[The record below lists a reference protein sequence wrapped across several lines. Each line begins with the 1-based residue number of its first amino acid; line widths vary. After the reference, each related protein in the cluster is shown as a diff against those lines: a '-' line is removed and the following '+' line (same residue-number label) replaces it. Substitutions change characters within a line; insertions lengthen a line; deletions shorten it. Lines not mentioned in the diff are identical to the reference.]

1 MGAWR
6 PSATR
11 RALELRAESHRRVRA
26 FFAERGM
33 LEVETPALSASA
45 PTDRHIHPLHTE
57 VAGQGR
63 RYLQSSPEFPM
74 KRLVA
79 AGFGD
84 CWQACRV
91 FRDGE
96 DGRLHNPEFTLVEW
110 YRTGWD
116 DARLIDEVDAL
127 VRTVLSGHRDLQPA
141 TRITWSEAFEAVTGR
156 APGTVGID
164 SGRDLLAAAGVEA
177 PASADESELQ
187 NLVMGAVV
195 APRLGHDA
203 PCFVT
208 DWPIAQAALARPRD
222 DDPTRAAR
230 FELFIDGIELCNGFH
245 ELCDPVEQRARF
257 DADNALR
264 RAAGVPAMPV
274 DRNLIAAL
282 ESGLPDCAGVAVGF
296 DRLIML
302 ALGTADIR
310 DVLAFPVD
318 RA

>member
-1 MGAWR
+1 MDAWR

-11 RALELRAESHRRVRA
+11 RALELRAESHRRIRA
-26 FFAERGM
+26 FFAERGV

-45 PTDRHIHPLHTE
+45 PTDRHIHALHSE

-79 AGFGD
+79 AGIGD

-96 DGRLHNPEFTLVEW
+96 VGRLHNPEFTLIEW

-127 VRTVLSGHRDLQPA
+127 VRTVLAGHRDLQAA
-141 TRITWSEAFEAVTGR
+141 TRITWAEAFESVTGR
-156 APGTVGID
+156 APGTV
-164 SGRDLLAAAGVEA
+164 DLNAGE
-177 PASADESELQ
+177 ESELQ
-187 NLVMGAVV
+187 DLVMGSVV

-208 DWPIAQAALARPRD
+208 DWPIAQAALARRRD
-222 DDPTRAAR
+222 DDPAHAAR
-230 FELFIDGIELCNGFH
+230 FELFIDGVELCNGFH

-264 RAAGVPAMPV
+264 QAAGIPTMPV
-274 DRNLIAAL
+274 DGNLLAAL

-302 ALGTADIR
+302 ALGTTDIR